1 MNGPGRTLEVAVG
14 TVLLFVALYIV
25 REIAQILWGNQAVS
39 GASNL
44 TVVVF
49 LAVVGTVAGAYGFYV
64 IRKGF

>member
-1 MNGPGRTLEVAVG
+1 MKGPTRTIEVAVG

-25 REIAQILWGNQAVS
+25 REIAQILSGNQAVS

-49 LAVVGTVAGAYGFYV
+49 LAIVGTVAAAYGFHI